1 MAGIHLAATVLSKT
15 VLAEDEKTNNPLSF
29 SLPEFIL
36 VILVFLV
43 LWYLVSK
50 FVSPRLEQTF
60 KERREAIEGGIE
72 RAEQA
77 QLEAQAMLAQYQ
89 AQLADARG
97 EAAQIRE
104 NARAEAQQ
112 IVEELRSQ
120 AQEES
125 ARIVARGEEQLA
137 SQRSSIVRELR
148 GEIGTL
154 AVELSEKIV
163 SQRLAEDA
171 QVRATVDA
179 FLADLERR
187 DGAGTQA

>member
-1 MAGIHLAATVLSKT
+1 MAGIHLAAALI
-15 VLAEDEKTNNPLSF
+15 AQEEKTNNPLSIAW
-29 SLPEFIL
+29 PE
-36 VILVFLV
+36 VVLV
-43 LWYLVSK
+43 LIVFAILWYVVAK
-50 FVSPRLEQTF
+50 FVAPRVEQTF
-60 KERREAIEGGIE
+60 KERRAAIEGGIE
-72 RAEQA
+72 KAEQA

-112 IVEELRSQ
+112 IVEQLRAQ

-137 SQRSSIVRELR
+137 SQRSAVVRELR
-148 GEIGTL
+148 NEIGSL

-163 SQRLAEDA
+163 SQKLAEDA

-187 DGAGTQA
+187 DGASA

>member
-1 MAGIHLAATVLSKT
+1 MAGIHVAAA
-15 VLAEDEKTNNPLSF
+15 VLAKTGLAEQEKTNNPLSF
-29 SLPEFIL
+29 SWPEFIL
-36 VILVFLV
+36 VIIVFLV
-43 LWYLVSK
+43 LWYLVAK
-50 FVSPRLEQTF
+50 FVAPRMEQTF
-60 KERREAIEGGIE
+60 KQRREAIEGGIE

-89 AQLADARG
+89 QQLADARG

-125 ARIVARGEEQLA
+125 GRIVARGEELLA
-137 SQRSSIVRELR
+137 SQRATIIRELR
-148 GEIGTL
+148 GEIGNL
-154 AVELSEKIV
+154 AVELSEKII

-187 DGAGTQA
+187 DGASA